1 MPHYVQKYVIVHF
14 IDIKATPVNFTAS
27 EWPLHITLLANFQV
41 TDIDSFKHELA
52 ELSKQY
58 TAFTVRAN
66 GEALFGPQQ
75 NVKVSLIEPSDA
87 ILALHN
93 ELLSMAI
100 RRKAILDEPGFAG
113 TGYRPHA
120 TIQAKHR
127 LQDQEVVKIDSL
139 SLVDM
144 YPGEDFQRRQV
155 IETYQLGTSQ

>member
-14 IDIKATPVNFTAS
+14 IDIKDAPVNFSTS
-27 EWPLHITLLANFQV
+27 EWPLHITLLANFQI
-41 TDIDSFKHELA
+41 TDIDGFKRGLA
-52 ELSKQY
+52 EFSKQY

-75 NVKVSLIEPSDA
+75 NINVSLIEPSDA

-93 ELLSMAI
+93 ELLSMAA
-100 RRKAILDEPGFAG
+100 RQNAVLDEPGFAG

-120 TIQAKHR
+120 TIQVKHR

-155 IETYQLGTSQ
+155 IETYRVGA